1 MSICFKDRTWVFWG
15 FSVPTVVCSSYLAVP
30 LVLLREWEGTG
41 EFLSNSGKYQGLYL
55 EDTEAS
61 NVGQAREES
70 LDKDTEIFLSL
81 FSVALTK

>member
-1 MSICFKDRTWVFWG
+1 MGLLRVFCTHCCLFQLFG
-15 FSVPTVVCSSYLAVP
+15 CP
-30 LVLLREWEGTG
+30 LGAALRREWEGTG

>member
-1 MSICFKDRTWVFWG
+1 MPPCGLFELFG
-15 FSVPTVVCSSYLAVP
+15 CP
-30 LVLLREWEGTG
+30 LGEALSKEWEDTG
-41 EFLSNSGKYQGLYL
+41 EFLSRSRKYQGLYL